1 MFIGNLPTIVSQWVA
16 LCSLAS
22 SLRNDA
28 ISRNTQVNKP
38 YGTKEGCEVFKVF
51 A

>member
-1 MFIGNLPTIVSQWVA
+1 MFISFPAMVSQWVD
-16 LCSLAS
+16 LISLAS

-28 ISRNTQVNKP
+28 LSRNTQVNKL